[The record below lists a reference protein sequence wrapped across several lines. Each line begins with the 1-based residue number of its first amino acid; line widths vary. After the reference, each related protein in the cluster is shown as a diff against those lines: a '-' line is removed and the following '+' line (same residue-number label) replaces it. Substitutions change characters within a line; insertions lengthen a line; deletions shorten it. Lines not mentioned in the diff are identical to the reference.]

1 MNAINALRAQVFKAL
16 GNPVRMAL
24 VQELLAGE
32 RCVCDLAQALGGNMP
47 AVSKH
52 LATLRE
58 AGIVSC
64 RREGTTI
71 HYSLAMAC
79 VAGFLHCVD
88 GHLRREAARL
98 ADDLADDL
106 DRRAPASALDGAGAE
121 PGVSSANGQQPVR
134 PACACESAAQAAIG
148 TL

>member
-1 MNAINALRAQVFKAL
+1 
-16 GNPVRMAL
+16 
-24 VQELLAGE
+24 
-32 RCVCDLAQALGGNMP
+32 MP

-71 HYSLAMAC
+71 HYSLAMVC
-79 VAGFLHCVD
+79 VAGFLNCVD

-98 ADDLADDL
+98 ASDLAGDMDP
-106 DRRAPASALDGAGAE
+106 RAPASVLGDAAMTPDA
-121 PGVSSANGQQPVR
+121 PPANGQPPYQ
-134 PACACESAAQAAIG
+134 PACACESAAQAATG
-148 TL
+148 TA

>member
-1 MNAINALRAQVFKAL
+1 MNSINARRAQVFKAL

-79 VAGFLHCVD
+79 VAGFLNCVD

-98 ADDLADDL
+98 TDNLAADL

-121 PGVSSANGQQPVR
+121 PGVSPARGQQPVR
-134 PACACESAAQAAIG
+134 PACACENTTQAATG